1 MTDKLENILNSFNFA
16 PFLMWNEHK
25 DNYIKNFNIIKKM
38 DINNNIIN
46 NDIDNNCI
54 DLLKDEFYSVE
65 NINIIQ
71 NKIIMSIYYKSN
83 ETLRINKIKY
93 ETLIQVMN
101 SIWLKYCQFLPYDLK
116 NQIKNLNNKVI
127 EYIVP
132 LLLKESKF
140 YFNYLKDSDRT
151 NLPIIDRP
159 IKIFNDRKQTLPSF
173 YK

>member
-1 MTDKLENILNSFNFA
+1 MTENLQNILNSFNFA

-25 DNYIKNFNIIKKM
+25 NNYFKNLNIINKM
-38 DINNNIIN
+38 DINNNII
-46 NDIDNNCI
+46 DNNISNNCS
-54 DLLKDEFYSVE
+54 DLLKDNFFSVE
-65 NINIIQ
+65 NMNIIQ
-71 NKIIMSIYYKSN
+71 NKIIMSIFYKSN
-83 ETLRINKIKY
+83 ETLRINKIKN

-116 NQIKNLNNKVI
+116 KQIINLNNKVI
-127 EYIVP
+127 EFIVP

-151 NLPIIDRP
+151 NLPILDRP
-159 IKIFNDRKQTLPSF
+159 IKITNDRKQTLPAF

>member
-1 MTDKLENILNSFNFA
+1 MANNLNNILNSFNFA
-16 PFLMWNEHK
+16 PFLMWNDHEN
-25 DNYIKNFNIIKKM
+25 NYIKDFNIINKM
-38 DINNNIIN
+38 NINSNTINNNKNSDCSEI
-46 NDIDNNCI
+46 
-54 DLLKDEFYSVE
+54 LKDNFFSIE

-71 NKIIMSIYYKSN
+71 NKIIMSIFYKSN

-93 ETLIQVMN
+93 ESLIQIMN
-101 SIWLKYCQFLPYDLK
+101 SIWLKYCQFLPFDFK
-116 NQIKNLNNKVI
+116 KQIQNLNNKVI

-151 NLPIIDRP
+151 NLPILERP
-159 IKIFNDRKQTLPSF
+159 IMIFKDRKQTLPAF

>member
-25 DNYIKNFNIIKKM
+25 DNYIKDFNIIKKM
-38 DINNNIIN
+38 DINNNNIDN
-46 NDIDNNCI
+46 NIDNNCS
-54 DLLKDEFYSVE
+54 DLLKDNFFSVE

-140 YFNYLKDSDRT
+140 YFNYLRDSNVSRLEL
-151 NLPIIDRP
+151 LPKP
-159 IKIFNDRKQTLPSF
+159 LAVYNNRKQQLPSY